1 MATKNDDKGKQSID
15 KVKSQSSPQQLH
27 DFGKFLVETEAKAHQ
42 IQQQTL
48 WEKIK
53 NIETHRAKGGTKARE
68 RALER
73 IYADMEAL
81 ETSRELMSLSR
92 EARLFQK
99 HDLKSFVQLFE
110 DDWKLAWVK
119 HQAQVKRARLWILA
133 PIGDVGFL
141 VRLGR
146 VLSIAFWSGFL
157 LLHAA
162 QTGIMRT
169 LRWAFAR

>member
-1 MATKNDDKGKQSID
+1 MATENDDKGKQSID
-15 KVKSQSSPQQLH
+15 KSKSQSSPQH
-27 DFGKFLVETEAKAHQ
+27 DFGKFLAETEAKSHQ
-42 IQQQTL
+42 IQREAL

-53 NIETHRAKGGTKARE
+53 NVETQCAKGGTKARE

-99 HDLKSFVQLFE
+99 LDLKSFVQLFE
-110 DDWKLAWVK
+110 DDWKLAWVN

-133 PIGDVGFL
+133 PTGDVGFL

-146 VLSIAFWSGFL
+146 VLSITFWSGFL

-162 QTGIMRT
+162 QTGIMRI